1 MSDTL
6 HNQVKN
12 TVDNTAGHGT
22 SDKAEGA
29 GRETIGEG
37 QQALGEATGNKS
49 LQVEGA
55 KNELAGNAQQ
65 LLGEAKEGLQNLG
78 ESIQKGV
85 GNVVEGAKD
94 ALHDANRKH

>member
-6 HNQVKN
+6 HDK
-12 TVDNTAGHGT
+12 TKAAVDKTAGYGT

-29 GRETIGEG
+29 ATETVGEG
-37 QQALGEATGNKS
+37 QQAIGKATGDKS
-49 LQVEGA
+49 LQAEGA

-65 LLGEAKEGLQNLG
+65 ALGEAKEGLQNLG

-85 GNVVEGAKD
+85 NNAVGATKE
-94 ALHDANRKH
+94 ALHKANNG